1 MSDPEHHDREREL
14 AELLTEVRALRR
26 EIDALK
32 ADPSV
37 ASPSRGP
44 SYEVLVKARPNLP
57 PDYEVLV
64 RAGQLP
70 PNYAVVAEPTPAL
83 PPNYEVAVKGL
94 VPGDPVL
101 ARPAYRP
108 GYEVAVNTL
117 PKLPPDYAVAVKAV
131 SPDLDDRIE
140 LPPDYAVAV
149 RAFHPKDAVL
159 LRVAYPPDHHVGTA
173 ELPPDYEVAV
183 RGPFITPEDPARGKG

>member
-1 MSDPEHHDREREL
+1 VSVPEQQDREREL
-14 AELLTEVRALRR
+14 AELLAEVRALRR
-26 EIDALK
+26 ELDAFK

-37 ASPSRGP
+37 ARPASGP
-44 SYEVLVKARPNLP
+44 AYEVLVKARPNVP

-64 RAGQLP
+64 KAGRLP
-70 PNYAVVAEPTPAL
+70 PNYAVVAGQTPDL
-83 PPNYEVAVKGL
+83 PPNYEVAVKAL
-94 VPGDPVL
+94 APGEAVL

-117 PKLPPDYAVAVKAV
+117 PKLAPDYAVAVKVA
-131 SPDLDDRIE
+131 SPGLGQPVE

-159 LRVAYPPDHHVGTA
+159 LRVAYPPGQPIARGD
-173 ELPPDYEVAV
+173 LPPEYEVAV